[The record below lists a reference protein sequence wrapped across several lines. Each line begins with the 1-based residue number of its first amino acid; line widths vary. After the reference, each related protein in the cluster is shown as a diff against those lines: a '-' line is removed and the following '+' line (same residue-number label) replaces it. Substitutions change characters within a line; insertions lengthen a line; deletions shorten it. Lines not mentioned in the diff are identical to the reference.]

1 MTTSSLAAVIDA
13 ATVGADA
20 VPVAQVPAVPPAAAA
35 AALAAAKAEGVT
47 EGAKAERARIQA
59 IVSSDEAKGRE
70 TMAAHLAFSTGMD
83 AEGAIALLKASPTA
97 AAPTLA
103 VGSRLD
109 AAMRDPQ
116 VPTGAG
122 ASAPSEAKQIE
133 AGLSAA
139 IDAMIQRHG

>member
-13 ATVGADA
+13 ATGTGVSPA
-20 VPVAQVPAVPPAAAA
+20 AQVPAVPPTVAA

-47 EGAKAERARIQA
+47 EGTKAERARIQA

-70 TMAAHLAFSTGMD
+70 TMAAHLAFATGMD

-97 AAPTLA
+97 AAPPA
-103 VGSRLD
+103 ASGSKLD